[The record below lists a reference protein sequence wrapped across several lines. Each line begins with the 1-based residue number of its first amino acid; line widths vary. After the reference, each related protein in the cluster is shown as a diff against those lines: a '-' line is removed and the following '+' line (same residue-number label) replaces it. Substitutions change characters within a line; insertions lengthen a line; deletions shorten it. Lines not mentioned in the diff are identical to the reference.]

1 MAKNKKPTMMEVRDA
16 IAILIRRLDG
26 LYNVVQQSNL
36 TFTEYLTFKE
46 EGDNFTEY
54 LKEKYEKEPER
65 EQEYRDN
72 NELQQKQDKEA
83 K

>member
-26 LYNVVQQSNL
+26 LYIVVQQSNL

-54 LKEKYEKEPER
+54 LKDKY
-65 EQEYRDN
+65 
-72 NELQQKQDKEA
+72 
-83 K
+83 